1 MKNATHLSKFF
12 TLILFVMTLGIS
24 QAQAQFVARKSS
36 FDGFWIGELS
46 QIDDDDTN
54 FVIIGIKN
62 GIAQRYFYDEDEDD
76 FFPGEYFDE
85 ATLIA
90 GNNISYTWLNKGGIW
105 SETQTHLMDY
115 LRPDL
120 LYCILVR
127 QVNNATEDEDYPGMN
142 NEWSVTY
149 EGTLDRYDSIEEYL
163 DE

>member
-90 GNNISYTWLNKGGIW
+90 GNNISYTWVNKGGIW